1 MEQLRKLA
9 EQASQW
15 GIRGRSYKRSS
26 LLFPLDTILEKLE
39 MEPSP
44 EMRDFVRAWA
54 TTDIYEHMKR
64 VFEGKRG
71 IGPKTEAA
79 IKEYTNLFFDGV
91 LDQVFKKDANRALAR
106 EKGLQS
112 AYLFYLRDAL
122 ARKWAERGVQA
133 PTSDEDETI
142 VDVVEDGADE
152 SEE

>member
-9 EQASQW
+9 EQACQW
-15 GIRGRSYKRSS
+15 GIRGRSYKRSA

-39 MEPSP
+39 QEPSP

-79 IKEYTNLFFDGV
+79 VREYTDLFFDGV
-91 LDQVFKKDANRALAR
+91 LDQVFKRDANRVLGR

-112 AYLFYLRDAL
+112 AYLFYVRDTY

-133 PTSDEDETI
+133 PTSDEDEAA
-142 VDVVEDGADE
+142 VEGV
-152 SEE
+152 EEGVEEAE